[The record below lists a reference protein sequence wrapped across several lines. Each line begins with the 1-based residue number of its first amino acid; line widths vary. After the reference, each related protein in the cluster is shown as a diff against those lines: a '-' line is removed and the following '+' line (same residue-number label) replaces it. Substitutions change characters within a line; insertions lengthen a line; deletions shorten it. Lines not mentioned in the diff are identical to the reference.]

1 MGNPVVPQLPNQPPG
16 FVSVADATN
25 TEIDPKAFGKLWELG
40 KDEAHRIPKW
50 LLTIIVGF
58 IKCAKVAIA
67 IWISLIDEFLSIL
80 ADYFQAAQGNSNP
93 AFYNLV
99 ANLLTDLTGVEVG
112 GEKIIGAFQNRGRL
126 AAMQEVGGAL
136 VDALSG
142 EFGGVYQADKGGVFT
157 SARGSGIAGLP
168 AVELS
173 PEQGMNAARSF
184 MGFAMSFAVRE
195 GNTDFFA
202 DSLPYGL
209 GHAFKNITEDLA
221 KALGLGRLTR
231 LALKPLFQNMV
242 SIPMTWAFN
251 KQYTPTLLGADQAIR
266 AFNGGLFTGEQ
277 LNEELARHGFSMER
291 RNALQLAHSKYPS
304 EADLFLLEL
313 GNLLPNSEHRA
324 TLKRIGYNDD
334 NVDLLLKAET
344 LHEKRRL
351 SLRLAELLVH
361 PLLNGTIDIAAYSSV
376 LNRFTLT
383 EQEKQDFTGFA
394 SELLSHPRKRLTFAQ
409 ITTAF
414 VDGIV
419 AVDQVAEYL
428 HEEGYREDDIAVL
441 LQIDLFK
448 LKVSK
453 DKAATAAAKAKAKTA
468 KAPAPK
474 TPPAGG

>member
-1 MGNPVVPQLPNQPPG
+1 MGNPVVPQLPSNPPG

-25 TEIDPKAFGKLWELG
+25 TEIDPKAFGELWELG
-40 KDEAHRIPKW
+40 RDKAHRLPKW
-50 LLTIIVGF
+50 LVTIVVGL
-58 IKCAKVAIA
+58 IKCIKLAIA

-99 ANLLTDLTGVEVG
+99 ANLLTDLTGIEVG
-112 GEKIIGAFQNRGRL
+112 GEKIIGAFRNRGRL
-126 AAMQEVGGAL
+126 AAMQQVGGAL

-157 SARGSGIAGLP
+157 SSRGSGIGGLP
-168 AVELS
+168 AIELS
-173 PEQGMNAARSF
+173 PEQGMNAARGF

-209 GHAFKNITEDLA
+209 GHAFKNITEDLS

-251 KQYTPTLLGADQAIR
+251 KQYSPTLLGAGELIR
-266 AFNGGLFTGEQ
+266 AFNAGLYSGDQ
-277 LNEELARHGFSMER
+277 LNEELSRHGYNQDR
-291 RNALQLAHSKYPS
+291 RNALQALHTKYPG

-324 TLKRIGYNDD
+324 TLKRIGYSDD
-334 NVDLLLKAET
+334 NIDLLLKAET

-394 SELLSHPRKRLTFAQ
+394 SELLSHPRKRLSFAQ

-414 VDGIV
+414 LDGIV
-419 AVDQVAEYL
+419 AVDQVAAYL
-428 HEEGYREDDIAVL
+428 HEEGYREDDIAIL

-448 LKVSK
+448 LKVAK
-453 DKAATAAAKAKAKTA
+453 DHAATAAAKAAAK
-468 KAPAPK
+468 KKP
-474 TPPAGG
+474 TPPGA